1 MKQIIRS
8 LPIPTEPFPRT
19 IRILVPDDFDEVKRT
34 YRVLYMHDGQNL
46 FDDHIAYG
54 GHSWGIKEILE
65 DLHIFDLIV
74 VGMDNSDL
82 RFFEYSP
89 WKSVPDV
96 RKITAIDVGGLGDVY
111 ATWVSEQVVP
121 YIDHHYP
128 TYQNASDRM
137 IAGSSMGGYIS
148 AYIAAKYPETF
159 SIAGIFSLASWF
171 NEPDFLSYIRD
182 HVNDGSQRYF
192 ISVGSN
198 ETSNPNDPT
207 FNQLY
212 LENSRRLRDLLKEKG
227 IEDILYIETED
238 VHNELAWRKVFPSFI
253 KWAQKK

>member
-1 MKQIIRS
+1 MKVRITT
-8 LPIPTEPFPRT
+8 LPIPTEPYPRT
-19 IRILVPDDFDEVKRT
+19 IRILLPDDFEEVNRT

-54 GHSWGIKEILE
+54 GHSWGIKEIIE
-65 DLHIFDLIV
+65 DLKITDLIV
-74 VGMDNSDL
+74 VGLDNSDL

-96 RKITAIDVGGLGDVY
+96 RKITAIDMGGLGDIY
-111 ATWVSEQVVP
+111 ASWVSEQVVP

-128 TYQNASDRM
+128 TKKSAQNRM

-148 AYIAAKYPETF
+148 AYIAAKYPDIF

-171 NEPDFLSYIRD
+171 NEPEFLRYIGD
-182 HVNDGSQRYF
+182 HVHDSSQRFF
-192 ISVGSN
+192 ISVGSH
-198 ETSNPNDPT
+198 ETSNPNDLS

-212 LENSRRLRDLLKEKG
+212 LDNSRRLRDLLKDKG
-227 IEDILYIETED
+227 IKDIFYIETED
-238 VHNELAWRKVFPSFI
+238 VHNELAWRKVFPSFVT
-253 KWAQKK
+253 WAQK